1 MESYVFARIIHVI
14 CIVLWIGGVAM
25 ITMVVLPSLR
35 DVPPERRL
43 QVFESIESRFSLQA
57 KLTVVFAAI
66 SGFYMVY
73 VTNTWHRYLQIRF
86 WWLHAMTAIW
96 LIFIILLFILEP
108 LFLHRWF
115 RERAATDS
123 DGTFRLIRRMHWLLL
138 CLSFLTIAGAVS
150 GAHGWFWF

>member
-25 ITMVVLPSLR
+25 ITMVVLPSLS

-57 KLTVVFAAI
+57 KLTVTLAAV
-66 SGFYMVY
+66 SGFYMLY
-73 VTNTWHRYLQIRF
+73 ITDTWNRYLHGRF

-96 LIFIILLFILEP
+96 LIFMILLFVLEP

-115 RERAATDS
+115 REREAADS
-123 DGTFRLIRRMHWLLL
+123 DGTFRIIRRMHWLLL

>member
-1 MESYVFARIIHVI
+1 MQSYVFARVVHVI
-14 CIVLWIGGVAM
+14 CVVLWIGGVAM

-57 KLTVVFAAI
+57 KFTVLLAAA

-73 VTNTWHRYLQIRF
+73 ITDTWNRYSQFQF

-96 LIFIILLFILEP
+96 LIFTLLLFVFEP

-115 RERAATDS
+115 RERVEKDPE
-123 DGTFRLIRRMHWLLL
+123 GTFRLISRMHWVLLW
-138 CLSFLTIAGAVS
+138 LSLITIAGAVS
-150 GAHGWFWF
+150 GAHGWFWI

>member
-25 ITMVVLPSLR
+25 ITMVVLPSLG
-35 DVPPERRL
+35 DTPPERRL
-43 QVFESIESRFSLQA
+43 QLFESIESRFSLQA
-57 KLTVVFAAI
+57 RITVILAAV

-73 VTNTWHRYLQIRF
+73 VTETWSRYLHVQF

-96 LIFIILLFILEP
+96 LIFTILLFILEP

-115 RERAATDS
+115 RDRATADA

-138 CLSFLTIAGAVS
+138 CLSLLTIAGAVS
-150 GAHGWFWF
+150 GAHGWFWI

>member
-1 MESYVFARIIHVI
+1 MESYVFARIIHVV

-25 ITMVVLPSLR
+25 ITMVVLPSIT
-35 DVPPERRL
+35 DVPAERRL

-57 KLTVVFAAI
+57 KITVMLAAV

-73 VTNTWHRYLQIRF
+73 VTDTWNRYLQIQF

-96 LIFIILLFILEP
+96 LLFAMLLFILEP

-115 RERAATDS
+115 RENAAADI

-138 CLSFLTIAGAVS
+138 CLSLLTIAGAVS
-150 GAHGWFWF
+150 GAHGWFWI

>member
-1 MESYVFARIIHVI
+1 MESYVFARIIHVV

-25 ITMVVLPSLR
+25 ITMVVLPSLKGEIP
-35 DVPPERRL
+35 DMRL
-43 QVFESIESRFSLQA
+43 QLFESIESRFSLQA
-57 KLTVVFAAI
+57 KITVLLAGL

-73 VTNTWHRYLQIRF
+73 ITDSWNRYLQFQF

-96 LIFIILLFILEP
+96 LIFTILLFVLEP

-115 RERAATDS
+115 RERATLDP
-123 DGTFRLIRRMHWLLL
+123 DGTFRYVRRMHWVLLFISL
-138 CLSFLTIAGAVS
+138 LTIAGAVS

>member
-1 MESYVFARIIHVI
+1 MQSYVFARIIHVI

-35 DVPPERRL
+35 DVSPERRL

-57 KLTVVFAAI
+57 KLTVILAAI

-73 VTNTWHRYLQIRF
+73 VTDTWNRYLQIRF

-96 LIFIILLFILEP
+96 LIFIILLFVLEP

-123 DGTFRLIRRMHWLLL
+123 EGTFRLIRRMHWLLL